1 MAIQDNDLFVVHRFG
16 KDQQVR
22 ARDTQK
28 KILDDD
34 VLLIHR
40 NGVDYQVSGKDLM
53 EYRPKLPWGE
63 DS

>member
-1 MAIQDNDLFVVHRFG
+1 MPVQDNDLFLVHRAG
-16 KDQQVR
+16 KDYRVK
-22 ARDTQK
+22 ATDLK
-28 KILDDD
+28 KIQDDD
-34 VLLIHR
+34 ALLIYR